1 MQVERSTDQRI
12 GDFTDMV
19 TSFRRHLR
27 AENKADQTVM
37 AYTYAP
43 LQLAE
48 FLYLQGMPTKVV
60 NVRREH
66 VEAFLEDLLTRRSA
80 ATANNRYRGLVAFFG
95 WLEEEGEVPSS
106 PMVRMKPP
114 AIPQQPVPVPTTK
127 DIQAVL
133 KGCAGNGFEDR
144 RDTAI
149 LRLFADSGIRLAEL
163 ANLQLEGE
171 DGPDLDLDAGLVRVL
186 GKGRR
191 MRTASFGTRTAKALD
206 RYLRARAQHP
216 DRELPWLWLGRR
228 GRMTASGI
236 RQMIWRRSED
246 AGAPRL
252 HPHSFR
258 HFFSDQFLKAGGQ
271 ESDLMALNG
280 WSSLEMVRR
289 YAASNRAARA
299 RDAHKRFSPGDRL

>member
-1 MQVERSTDQRI
+1 MVERSTAQRI
-12 GDFTDMV
+12 GDVETMV

-48 FLYLQGMPTKVV
+48 FLRDRGMPSEVA
-60 NVRREH
+60 NIRREH
-66 VEAFLEDLLTRRSA
+66 VEAFLEDLLERRSA
-80 ATANNRYRGLVAFFG
+80 ATANNRFRGLVAFFG
-95 WLEEEGEVPSS
+95 WLEEEGEIASS
-106 PMVRMKPP
+106 PMARMKPP
-114 AIPQQPVPVPTTK
+114 TIPHQPVPVPSTK
-127 DIQAVL
+127 DVQAIL
-133 KGCAGNGFEDR
+133 KGCEGKGFEER

-149 LRLFADSGIRLAEL
+149 IRLLADSGIRLAEL
-163 ANLQLEGE
+163 ANLQLDGE
-171 DGPDLDLDAGLVRVL
+171 DGSDLDLDAGIVRVL

-191 MRTASFGTRTAKALD
+191 FRTASFGSRTAKALD
-206 RYLRARAQHP
+206 RYLRSRAQYP
-216 DRELPWLWLGRR
+216 DADLPWLWLGRR

-236 RQMIWRRSED
+236 RQMVWRRSVE
-246 AGAPRL
+246 AGVPRL

-280 WSSLEMVRR
+280 WSSSEMVRR
-289 YAASNRAARA
+289 YAASNRASRA
-299 RDAHKRFSPGDRL
+299 REAHKRFAPGDQL

>member
-43 LQLAE
+43 MQLAE
-48 FLYLQGMPTKVV
+48 FLYLRGMPTKVA

-66 VEAFLEDLLTRRSA
+66 VEAFLEDLLGRRSA

-95 WLEEEGEVPSS
+95 WLAEEGEVPSS
-106 PMVRMKPP
+106 PMARMKPP
-114 AIPQQPVPVPTTK
+114 TIPEQPVPVPSTA
-127 DIQAVL
+127 DVQAVL
-133 KGCAGNGFEDR
+133 KGCEGNGFEDR

-149 LRLFADSGIRLAEL
+149 VRLFADSGIRLAEL
-163 ANLQLEGE
+163 ANLRLDSE
-171 DGPDLDLDAGLVRVL
+171 DGPDLDLDAGMVRVL

-191 MRTASFGTRTAKALD
+191 MRVGSFGNRTAKALD

-216 DRELPWLWLGRR
+216 DDDLPWLWLGRR
-228 GRMTASGI
+228 GRMTASGV
-236 RQMIWRRSED
+236 RQMIWRRSEE
-246 AGAPRL
+246 AGVPRL

-258 HFFSDQFLKAGGQ
+258 HYFSDQFLKAGGQ

-280 WSSLEMVRR
+280 WSSSEMVRR
-289 YAASNRAARA
+289 YAASNRASRA
-299 RDAHKRFSPGDRL
+299 RDAHKRFAPGDRL

>member
-1 MQVERSTDQRI
+1 LESSTAQRI
-12 GDFTDMV
+12 GDVEAMV

-27 AENKADQTVM
+27 AENKAEQTIM

-48 FLYLQGMPTKVV
+48 FLRDRGMPTEVA
-60 NVRREH
+60 NIAREH
-66 VEAFLEDLLTRRSA
+66 VEAFLEDLLGRRSA
-80 ATANNRYRGLVAFFG
+80 ATANNRYRGLAAFFG
-95 WLEEEGEVPSS
+95 WLEEEGEVSSS
-106 PMVRMKPP
+106 PMARMKPP

-127 DIQAVL
+127 DIQTIL

-149 LRLFADSGIRLAEL
+149 VRLFADSGIRLAEL
-163 ANLQLEGE
+163 ANLQLDGE
-171 DGPDLDLDAGLVRVL
+171 DGPDIDLDAGMVRVL

-191 MRTASFGTRTAKALD
+191 MRTASFGSRTTKAVD

-216 DRELPWLWLGRR
+216 DRDVPWLWLGRR

-246 AGAPRL
+246 VGVPRL
-252 HPHSFR
+252 HPHAFR

-280 WSSLEMVRR
+280 WSSSEMVRR
-289 YAASNRAARA
+289 YAASNRASRA
-299 RDAHKRFSPGDRL
+299 RDAHKRFAPGDRL